1 MKKLYSTD
9 YVILKHGKRVEG
21 LDVIYSI
28 ESIVQMV
35 NEGIISLSHHEQF
48 ARMTDLPLVMQKDY
62 LNHLNNEQY
71 KTY

>member
-9 YVILKHGKRVEG
+9 YVILKYGKRVEG

-35 NEGIISLSHHEQF
+35 NEGIISLSNHEQF
-48 ARMTDLPLVMQKDY
+48 ARMTDLHLVMQKDY
-62 LNHLNNEQY
+62 LNHLNNEH
-71 KTY
+71 

>member
-9 YVILKHGKRVEG
+9 YVILKYGKRVEG

-35 NEGIISLSHHEQF
+35 NEGIISLSHYEQF
-48 ARMTDLPLVMQKDY
+48 VRMTDLPLVMQKDY
-62 LNHLNNEQY
+62 LNKLNEQ
-71 KTY
+71 